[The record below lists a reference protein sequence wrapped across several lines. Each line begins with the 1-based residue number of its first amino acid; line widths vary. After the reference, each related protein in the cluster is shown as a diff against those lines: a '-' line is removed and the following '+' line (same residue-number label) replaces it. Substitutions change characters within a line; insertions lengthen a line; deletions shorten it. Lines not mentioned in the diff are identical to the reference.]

1 MTPAQRMTALI
12 AVRPVEA
19 AREIRAAIK
28 ATGTVKAAAK
38 LLGVSRAGLY
48 VAMSKLGLGRKGSP

>member
-28 ATGTVKAAAK
+28 ATGTVRAAAK

-48 VAMSKLGLGRKGSP
+48 IAMAKLGMKKVGRA